1 MKNGDMRDEAVACD
15 PVALEIIVGALRA
28 ALSEMGALLERTA
41 MSAMIREKK
50 DYWVSFFDPEAR
62 MVAGTVLPLFG
73 QIVKP
78 IIEHYPIEDMRS
90 GDVYWFNDCYATQ
103 GAVTHS
109 PDQVFV
115 APVFVAG
122 ELCGFVQSWAHLS
135 DIGGSQ
141 PGSISPDAKSI
152 FEEGIIIPPVRLFRE
167 GVENSELRRIFERN
181 SRYPDINRGDMRS
194 LVAALRLGERRFT
207 ELVDRF
213 GRQVVLSAFQQVQD
227 RTERRARSL
236 FQEMFPVGTYSGADV
251 VDTDGCGNGPFHVRV
266 KMDVNS
272 NGVSIDTSETDDQ
285 AEGPI
290 NYIMH
295 PVVPSLVFGIFL
307 TSHDPFEA
315 LNDGMMRLVDDVVLR
330 PGSLVQ
336 PIFPAPV
343 GQRSMS
349 WLRLQS
355 AIMALIAE
363 AAPGRGIASNPAYTF
378 YFMRGVDPATGKAF
392 LLIDGV
398 AVGYGARSFAD
409 GHDAVYFVAQENY
422 PAEFINSNYPVF
434 LRKYAIRPDSG
445 GPGRYRGGCGVIRE
459 IEVLADEVVI
469 STRIDATVNTPWG
482 IYGGQSGRPGR
493 ARVNVG
499 RPDERVLDPLSDGT
513 ILRRGDIL
521 QIETGGG
528 GGVGHPFDRPSE
540 DVRLDVLRGFVGRE
554 GAREDYG
561 VVLTGEGLELDI
573 DEEATARL
581 RAQRGE
587 TKLFHRNIYI
597 DRIG

>member
-1 MKNGDMRDEAVACD
+1 MNKGEGRGTAVSCD

-28 ALSEMGALLERTA
+28 ALGEMGALLERTA

-78 IIEHYPIEDMRS
+78 ILEHYPIEDMRS

-115 APVFVAG
+115 SPIFVAG
-122 ELCGFVQSWAHLS
+122 QLCGFVQSWAHLS
-135 DIGGSQ
+135 DIGGSR

-152 FEEGIIIPPVRLFRE
+152 FEEGIIVPPVRLYRE

-181 SRYPDINRGDMRS
+181 SRYPEVNRGDMRS
-194 LVAALRLGERRFT
+194 LIAALRLGEKRFI
-207 ELVDRF
+207 EVVERF
-213 GRQVVLSAFQQVQD
+213 GREVVLSAFQQVQD
-227 RTERRARSL
+227 RTENRARHL
-236 FQEMFPVGTYSGADV
+236 FNQMFSVGTYSGADV

-266 KMDVNS
+266 KMDVGSNS
-272 NGVSIDTSETDDQ
+272 VTIDTSETDDQ
-285 AEGPI
+285 AEGPV

-295 PVVPSLVFGIFL
+295 PVVPSLIFGIFL
-307 TSHDPFEA
+307 TAHDPFEM
-315 LNDGMMRLVDDVVLR
+315 LNDGMMRLIDDVVVR

-336 PIFPAPV
+336 PSFPAPV
-343 GQRSMS
+343 GQRSMT

-355 AIMALIAE
+355 AVMALIAS
-363 AAPGRGIASNPAYTF
+363 AAPDRGIASNPAYTF
-378 YFMRGVDPATGKAF
+378 YFMRGKDPDSGKDF

-422 PAEFINSNYPVF
+422 PAEFLNSNYPVF
-434 LRKYAIRPDSG
+434 LRQYAIRPDSG

-459 IEVLADEVVI
+459 IEVLADEVMI
-469 STRIDATVNTPWG
+469 TTRIDATVNTPWG
-482 IYGGQSGRPGR
+482 LNGGQSGRAGR

-499 RPDERVLDPLSDGT
+499 YPDERELDPLSDGT
-513 ILRRGDIL
+513 ILRRGDVL
-521 QIETGGG
+521 LVETGGG
-528 GGVGHPFDRPSE
+528 GGAGHPFDRPVE
-540 DVRLDVLRGFVGRE
+540 EVRLDVLRGFVSLDA
-554 GAREDYG
+554 ARADYG
-561 VVLTGEGLELDI
+561 VALVGDEDALTVNE
-573 DEEATARL
+573 DETARL
-581 RAQRGE
+581 RANRGE
-587 TKLFHRNIYI
+587 TKLFHRNAYI
-597 DRIG
+597 DRIA